1 MSNMADWQGTNMT
14 PFQDALRALMVGMF
28 TKDGELEKKFDEKK
42 LGLKEVEEYVYSK
55 AKASATGNRYCASD
69 DEVAGWV
76 VDCINGVEI
85 PKKEKK
91 AKEGNEVKTEAKEMP
106 KDVSNNT
113 TKVKEKKKAIVND
126 GSVQLS
132 LFDL

>member
-106 KDVSNNT
+106 KDVSNST
-113 TKVKEKKKAIVND
+113 TKVKGKKKAIVND